1 MSRETDSRTITVT
14 EKVFDTKWKHDAQYE
29 CFLFDSFRK
38 LLLQPCFLDW
48 DKLGMSRVFIRYQ
61 ASVLVHSLYFL
72 IEFSLSI
79 RSIFAV
85 CFAFCSLC
93 INYSAGAATYFFVI
107 TFSLCY
113 MVFSPVIFVFFFIYK
128 YFHKNKTV
136 SCHPIEY
143 GDSWR
148 PVRTFEISMR
158 HSIGL

>member
-1 MSRETDSRTITVT
+1 MKARFFSKAVT
-14 EKVFDTKWKHDAQYE
+14 ST
-29 CFLFDSFRK
+29 LFS
-38 LLLQPCFLDW
+38 
-48 DKLGMSRVFIRYQ
+48 DKLRSSHVFIRYQ
-61 ASVLVHSLYFL
+61 AIVPGRSLYFL

-85 CFAFCSLC
+85 CFAFCNLC

-113 MVFSPVIFVFFFIYK
+113 MVFSPVIFVFLFIHK

-136 SCHPIEY
+136 SCHPIEC
-143 GDSWR
+143 GDSRR
-148 PVRTFEISMR
+148 PVTTFKITAL

>member
-1 MSRETDSRTITVT
+1 MRKYFFDFPLSCYSNLVSLTETNWVMFSSNTNQ
-14 EKVFDTKWKHDAQYE
+14 VFS
-29 CFLFDSFRK
+29 CILF
-38 LLLQPCFLDW
+38 
-48 DKLGMSRVFIRYQ
+48 
-61 ASVLVHSLYFL
+61 YFL

-85 CFAFCSLC
+85 CFACCNLC

-113 MVFSPVIFVFFFIYK
+113 MVFSPVIFVFLFIYK

-148 PVRTFEISMR
+148 PVTTLEISMR